1 MSDARSRFRD
11 HYGPWAVVAGASE
24 GLGAAWA
31 EHLATYGLNLVL
43 AARRQDMLDTL
54 AARLAKQHSITTR
67 VLALDLAAPKTP
79 DALLAATADLDIG
92 LLIYNAAHSVIGPC
106 LDRPL
111 DDHLTEIAVN
121 VRAPL
126 ALGYGFGQRF
136 VARGHG
142 GIILL
147 SSLSATMGSAMIANY
162 AATKAY
168 NLVLAEGLWEEVRTR
183 GVDVLACCPSAVSTP
198 NYQASAPKRSQA
210 VVTPDLV
217 VRETLHQL
225 GRRPSFIP
233 GGSNQAAAFILR
245 RLLPRRMV
253 VRIMGGVMRGM
264 YPERKTNR

>member
-1 MSDARSRFRD
+1 MSDAHTRFRD
-11 HYGPWAVVAGASE
+11 RYGPWAVVAGASE

-31 EHLATYGLNLVL
+31 EHLAAFGLNLMLV
-43 AARRQDMLDTL
+43 ARRQDMLDAL
-54 AARLAKQHSITTR
+54 AARLAAQHGISTR
-67 VLALDLAAPKTP
+67 VLALDLAAPETP
-79 DALLAATADLDIG
+79 AALLTATADLDSG
-92 LLIYNAAHSVIGPC
+92 LLIYNAARSIIGPF

-111 DDHLTEIAVN
+111 DDHLAEIAVN

-126 ALGYGFGQRF
+126 ALGHGFGQRF
-136 VARGHG
+136 VARGRG

-168 NLVLAEGLWEEVRTR
+168 NLVLAEGLWEELRAR

-198 NYQASAPKRSQA
+198 NYQASGPKRSQA

-217 VRETLHQL
+217 VRETLRQL

-233 GGSNQAAAFILR
+233 GGSNQAMAFILR
-245 RLLPRRMV
+245 RLLPRRMM
-253 VRIMGGVMRGM
+253 VRIMGSVMRGM
-264 YPERKTNR
+264 YPG